1 MGATLADL
9 SAGMT
14 KNDINGGSEAA
25 QAQSNGMERTEAGGR
40 PWSTEGLKETRV
52 ARVRNERQGSKRA
65 SGRAGKDHRVAGS
78 ADSLQ
83 ITHKSNG
90 KVLEGY
96 HMGDMIQSTFLKDQ
110 PE

>member
-40 PWSTEGLKETRV
+40 PWSMEGLKET
-52 ARVRNERQGSKRA
+52 
-65 SGRAGKDHRVAGS
+65 
-78 ADSLQ
+78 
-83 ITHKSNG
+83 
-90 KVLEGY
+90 
-96 HMGDMIQSTFLKDQ
+96 
-110 PE
+110 